1 MNEPF
6 LLPENTALIIN
17 ISIIGISL
25 VLILIG
31 YFRGFVSQAY
41 DLVFLLIGFLLASL
55 LSGFM
60 ATQVPILPASLN
72 LTNLPFV
79 GSVIKL
85 WIDTVLWMI
94 ILTVLLWILSLLAK
108 GWFIK
113 KILRYEKKVLA
124 DHIAGAVVAVWP
136 VVLVGIAFALLLSV
150 PVIGNGKE
158 ILSQTLFSPFGSAAT
173 GVVDEI
179 VTNNPVISVVD
190 KLQNGE
196 ELNEEDLESI
206 EDILK
211 GMNFPQNVIDIAMKV
226 LNGSVEALT
235 EDDIQALLDYAE
247 ENNIT
252 FETVEGWLTE
262 FGFSQEQI
270 DELLGD
276 YLQP

>member
-17 ISIIGISL
+17 ISIIAISL
-25 VLILIG
+25 VMILIG

-41 DLVFLLIGFLLASL
+41 DVVFLLIGFLVASMLA
-55 LSGFM
+55 GFM
-60 ATQVPILPASLN
+60 AAQVPLLPASLDF
-72 LTNLPFV
+72 TNLPFV

-85 WIDTVLWMI
+85 WIDTVLWMV

-113 KILRYEKKVLA
+113 KVLRYEKKVLA

-136 VVLVGIAFALLLSV
+136 MVLVGISFALLLSV
-150 PVIGNGKE
+150 PIIGNGKE
-158 ILSQTLFSPFGSAAT
+158 ILSQTVFSPFGSAAT
-173 GVVDEI
+173 AVVDEVVI
-179 VTNNPVISVVD
+179 NNPVISVMD

-196 ELNEEDLESI
+196 DLNEEDIKNI

-211 GMNFPQNVIDIAMKV
+211 GMDFPQNVIDIAIKV
-226 LNGSVEALT
+226 LNGSTDALT
-235 EDDIQALLDYAE
+235 EEDIQVLLDYAKD
-247 ENNIT
+247 NNIT

>member
-226 LNGSVEALT
+226 LNGSVEEIGRASCR
-235 EDDIQALLDYAE
+235 ER
-247 ENNIT
+247 
-252 FETVEGWLTE
+252 V
-262 FGFSQEQI
+262 
-270 DELLGD
+270 
-276 YLQP
+276 